1 MKIKKDENKKEEKKI
16 ESKRKK
22 KNESKYRKEKMKRK
36 RLAHALYFMVDL
48 RFIEVNRNVAS
59 CQVHVHFSN

>member
-22 KNESKYRKEKMKRK
+22 KMNQNIEKKRWKERDWHTHCI
-36 RLAHALYFMVDL
+36 LWS
-48 RFIEVNRNVAS
+48 I
-59 CQVHVHFSN
+59 